1 MVDLILILLFLGGF
15 FIGLRRGLVLQ
26 FVHLTGFLVSL
37 IVAYI
42 FFDDLAP
49 HLKLWI
55 PYPDLSDGAGILLSV
70 LNVEDIYYR
79 GIAFAIL
86 FFGTKI
92 AMHLIGSILN
102 VIMSF
107 PILRTVNRWL
117 GGVLGFLE
125 IYLLV
130 FIVLFVLAIIPNESI
145 QHAVQHSFVAQM
157 MIRNTP
163 FFSEYLQQLWINV

>member
-1 MVDLILILLFLGGF
+1 MIDLILVLLLLGGF
-15 FIGLRRGLVLQ
+15 FIGIQRGLVLQ
-26 FVHLTGFLVSL
+26 IVHLTGFIVSL

-55 PYPDLSDGAGILLSV
+55 PYPNLDDGVGLFMSV

-92 AMHLIGSILN
+92 AMHIIGSILN
-102 VIMSF
+102 VFMSL
-107 PILRTVNRWL
+107 PILRTINRWL

-130 FIVLFVLAIIPNESI
+130 FIVLFVAAIIPHDSI
-145 QHAVQHSFVAQM
+145 QHAVQHSLVAQM
-157 MIRNTP
+157 MIKHTP

>member
-26 FVHLTGFLVSL
+26 IVHLTGFFVSL

-55 PYPDLSDGAGILLSV
+55 PYPKLGDGAGILLSV

-92 AMHLIGSILN
+92 AMHIIGSVLN
-102 VIMSF
+102 VLMSF

-130 FIVLFVLAIIPNESI
+130 FFLLFVAAIIPHDSI
-145 QHAVQHSFVAQM
+145 QDAVQHSLVAQM
-157 MIRNTP
+157 MIKHTP
-163 FFSEYLQQLWINV
+163 FFSEYLQQLWINA

>member
-1 MVDLILILLFLGGF
+1 MIDLVLVLLLVGGF
-15 FIGLRRGLVLQ
+15 MIGLRRGLILQ
-26 FVHLTGFLVSL
+26 IVHLTSFIVSL
-37 IVAYI
+37 IVACI

-55 PYPDLSDGAGILLSV
+55 PYPNLGDGVGIFMSV

-92 AMHLIGSILN
+92 AMHIIGSILN
-102 VIMSF
+102 VFMSF
-107 PILRTVNRWL
+107 PILRTINRWL
-117 GGVLGFLE
+117 GGALGFLE
-125 IYLLV
+125 IYLLI
-130 FIVLFVLAIIPNESI
+130 FIVLFVAAIIPHDSI
-145 QHAVQHSFVAQM
+145 QHAVQHSLVAQL
-157 MIRNTP
+157 MIKHTP